1 MSIVVLDSWKGSKDL
16 SPKHILDEESA
27 VIECCDSINNSKNPF
42 EDSDS
47 LFCSSSGIVV
57 CHEVEEDMFNAE
69 SIGRRWL
76 DSFIAKR
83 IETKCTDFYA
93 NMKKNDLKTF
103 EEQKKIVTLKIL
115 NNRISIRAYRETFA
129 RLILIQQQL
138 SVSLQDIL

>member
-1 MSIVVLDSWKGSKDL
+1 
-16 SPKHILDEESA
+16 
-27 VIECCDSINNSKNPF
+27 
-42 EDSDS
+42 
-47 LFCSSSGIVV
+47 
-57 CHEVEEDMFNAE
+57 MFNLE
-69 SIGRRWL
+69 SIGRRRL

-93 NMKKNDLKTF
+93 NMKQNDRKTF

-115 NNRISIRAYRETFA
+115 NNRISIRADRETFA

>member
-1 MSIVVLDSWKGSKDL
+1 
-16 SPKHILDEESA
+16 
-27 VIECCDSINNSKNPF
+27 
-42 EDSDS
+42 
-47 LFCSSSGIVV
+47 
-57 CHEVEEDMFNAE
+57 MFNAE

-83 IETKCTDFYA
+83 IETKRTDFYA
-93 NMKKNDLKTF
+93 NMKKNGLKTF

-115 NNRISIRAYRETFA
+115 NNRISIRADRETFA